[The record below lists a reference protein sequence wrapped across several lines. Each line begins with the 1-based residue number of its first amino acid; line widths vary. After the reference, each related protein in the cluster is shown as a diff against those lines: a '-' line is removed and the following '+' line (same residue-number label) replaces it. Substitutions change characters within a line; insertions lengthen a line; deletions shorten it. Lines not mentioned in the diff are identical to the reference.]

1 MKKASS
7 RSAKKTSRSSRQ
19 ADRPT
24 KPTGRST
31 KQSSRSI
38 RQSATG
44 ELPVDVFRLDGNSAA
59 GMLSEVFVPDL
70 TQAMAKCAGCN
81 ATQAMGTLFVYSHGM
96 GAVMRCPHCDNV
108 ILRIARTPTRIWLDA
123 TGATSIVISTSR

>member
-1 MKKASS
+1 MKRAPSRAARKTSS
-7 RSAKKTSRSSRQ
+7 SAKKTSRS
-19 ADRPT
+19 A
-24 KPTGRST
+24 K
-31 KQSSRSI
+31 K
-38 RQSATG
+38 G
-44 ELPVDVFRLDGNSAA
+44 ELVADALRLDGNAAA

-70 TQAMAKCAGCN
+70 TQAVAKCAGCN

-123 TGATSIVISTSR
+123 TGATSVVISVSS